1 METSR
6 NLGRLEPIQLHLS
19 APDLTLTPENL
30 RLSTEDLRVLS
41 SKMGDTKTRSPSRL
55 HTLHPLADTFNRGK
69 EKKIL
74 INKQKRS
81 LRDKFR
87 SFCIDPKKSYRTE
100 CVII

>member
-6 NLGRLEPIQLHLS
+6 NLGHLEPIQLHLS

-41 SKMGDTKTRSPSRL
+41 SKMGDNKTRSPSRL

-69 EKKIL
+69 AKIIL
-74 INKQKRS
+74 INKQNKKFKR
-81 LRDKFR
+81 
-87 SFCIDPKKSYRTE
+87 
-100 CVII
+100 